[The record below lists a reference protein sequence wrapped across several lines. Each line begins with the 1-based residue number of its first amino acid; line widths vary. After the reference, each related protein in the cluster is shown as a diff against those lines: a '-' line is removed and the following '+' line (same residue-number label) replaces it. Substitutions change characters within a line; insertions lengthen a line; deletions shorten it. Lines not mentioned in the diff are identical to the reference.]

1 MASKVFYPPEE
12 AQMRVNAPL
21 LPFKKASPIAVWG
34 FYSIMKQDLENSKSL
49 VTGNTNE
56 NGNEKCQGARLAID

>member
-1 MASKVFYPPEE
+1 MVSRGFDSPEE
-12 AQMRVNAPL
+12 AQMRVNTL

-56 NGNEKCQGARLAID
+56 NGNEKWQGAWLAID